1 MAAAAADEQYD
12 ADDEVDDEDDDDA
25 GGMAKDGDERRQ
37 YNAFVCSKI
46 DQTWVC
52 PQARCPSA

>member
-1 MAAAAADEQYD
+1 MAAAVPDEQYD
-12 ADDEVDDEDDDDA
+12 ADDEVDEEDDDA
-25 GGMAKDGDERRQ
+25 GGTTKDGDERRQ

-52 PQARCPSA
+52 PQARCTLA

>member
-1 MAAAAADEQYD
+1 MAAAVSDEQYD
-12 ADDEVDDEDDDDA
+12 ADDEVDEDDDDA

-46 DQTWVC
+46 DETWVC
-52 PQARCPSA
+52 PQARCPLT